1 MLKESVT
8 SFDLKRNRKEENMAE
23 NIILCQG
30 DLPADATFP
39 NGMAAVDCE
48 MMGLNVQRDRLCMT
62 QVANGEGDVW
72 LVKFDGSDWS
82 APNLKKTLIDQR
94 ILKIFHYGR
103 KDVVTMKH
111 YLDVM
116 TTPLYD
122 TKIASRF
129 CRTYTEKHGLNA
141 LCVELLGVQLDK
153 TVTST
158 NWGAA
163 ELSEA
168 QLKYAAED
176 VIYLHDLKQK
186 LDAMLKQVDRVHL
199 AQLCFEFL
207 ETRAEIDLAGWED
220 QDIFAHH

>member
-1 MLKESVT
+1 
-8 SFDLKRNRKEENMAE
+8 MAK
-23 NIILCQG
+23 NQIISCLN
-30 DLPADATFP
+30 DLPEDASFP

-72 LVKFDGSDWS
+72 LVQFDGSDWS
-82 APNLKKTLIDQR
+82 APNLKNVLTDSR

-103 KDVVTMKH
+103 KDVVTMKY
-111 YLDVM
+111 YLGVM

-141 LCVELLGVQLDK
+141 LCIELLNIPLDK

-158 NWGAA
+158 NWGAT
-163 ELSEA
+163 ELTEA
-168 QLKYAAED
+168 QIDYAASD
-176 VIYLHDLKQK
+176 VIHLHALKEK
-186 LDAMLKQVDRVHL
+186 LDIMLKQVDRVHL
-199 AQLCFEFL
+199 AQQCFDFL
-207 ETRAEIDLAGWED
+207 PVRAEIDLAGWED
-220 QDIFAHH
+220 EDIFAHH

>member
-1 MLKESVT
+1 MLWVTPKE
-8 SFDLKRNRKEENMAE
+8 DKMAE
-23 NIILCQG
+23 NIKLCMN
-30 DLPADATFP
+30 DLPADVTFP

-48 MMGLNVQRDRLCMT
+48 MMGLNVYRDRLCMT

-82 APNLKKTLIDQR
+82 APNLKKLLTDKR

-116 TTPLYD
+116 TAPLYD

-129 CRTYTEKHGLNA
+129 TRTYTEKHGLNA

-153 TVTST
+153 SVTST
-158 NWGAA
+158 NWGAD

-168 QLKYAAED
+168 QLQYAADD
-176 VIYLHDLKQK
+176 VVHLHALKVK

-199 AQLCFEFL
+199 AQQCFDFL
-207 ETRAEIDLAGWED
+207 ETRVEIDLAGWED